1 VHKELF
7 KRVFKKKYKSA
18 KRKLELKTKI
28 GIGFLGANDLCLI
41 HIGDG
46 LVKKK
51 TLLMR
56 NAPKNLYIT
65 SRTEDLI
72 DLVKCQDLF
81 KLKFFGKTY
90 FSSVRWYNRLTTST
104 YFFNNFFIYRKSI
117 LSLNEYVCFAMINVQ
132 IIRLLLEWITFKLL
146 QYANFQSISK

>member
-1 VHKELF
+1 MYKGLF

-18 KRKLELKTKI
+18 KRKLELKTKM
-28 GIGFLGANDLCLI
+28 GIGFLGANDLCLT

-51 TLLMR
+51 TLMMR
-56 NAPKNLYIT
+56 NGPKNLYIT

-72 DLVKCQDLF
+72 GLVRCQDLF

-90 FSSVRWYNRLTTST
+90 FSNVRWYNRLTTSI
-104 YFFNNFFIYRKSI
+104 YFFNNFYIYRKNI
-117 LSLNEYVCFAMINVQ
+117 LSLNGYVCSVLMNIQ
-132 IIRLLLEWITFKLL
+132 IICLLLGQATFKLL
-146 QYANFQSISK
+146 QYANFQPISK